1 MIKLVPFHLDNPL
14 QHQNGIV
21 IRHNFETIEFGFP
34 YFDALPI
41 KLSVSQCLE
50 LLKFINLCL
59 GLKTGKVYAFEITPS
74 DREFEEIIV
83 VRKTL
88 GAGLHIHI
96 AFSDINPVLVEMSE
110 VLNFARN
117 LKEILDIKLIESPKE
132 ELF

>member
-1 MIKLVPFHLDNPL
+1 MIKLVPFHLNNPL

-21 IRHNFETIEFGFP
+21 IRHNFENIEFGFP

-50 LLKFINLCL
+50 LLKFID
-59 GLKTGKVYAFEITPS
+59 VYLRLQEGQACAFNITPG
-74 DREFEEIIV
+74 DREFEEMII

-88 GAGLHIHI
+88 GDGLHIHI
-96 AFSDINPVLVEMSE
+96 AFSDTNPVLVEMSE
-110 VLNFARN
+110 VLNFAQN